1 MTTPKPR
8 SALQIIRDE
17 HMALAA
23 MLRSFAPLLARG
35 EGNGPQSCFDVLRAM
50 LFYIDEF
57 PERRHHPKETQH
69 LFPILLAA
77 QPQLGP
83 VIASLDADHAQSPG
97 RVRELQH
104 LLTAWELLGEAH
116 RQPFA
121 DAMAAYVD
129 FYLAHMR
136 TEETDILP
144 VAVKLL
150 SDADWAQ
157 LDEAFQQHADPL
169 ATGTHD
175 PVYDR
180 LFTRIVM
187 RTPAPIGVGPAF

>member
-1 MTTPKPR
+1 VPMSR

-17 HMALAA
+17 HAA
-23 MLRSFAPLLARG
+23 VAAVLRSMLQMMQREPDEQPERF
-35 EGNGPQSCFDVLRAM
+35 FDVLRAM

-57 PERRHHPKETQH
+57 PERRHHPKESDL
-69 LFPILLAA
+69 LFPKIARVAPELM
-77 QPQLGP
+77 P
-83 VIASLDADHAQSPG
+83 VIRRLEDDHMHGEA

-104 LLTAWELLGEAH
+104 LLLAWELLGDSRRATC
-116 RQPFA
+116 QQA
-121 DAMAAYVD
+121 AQAYVD

-136 TEETDILP
+136 TEETEILP
-144 VAVKLL
+144 AALKLL
-150 SDADWAQ
+150 SPADWVQ
-157 LDEAFQQHADPL
+157 LDEAFRDQADPL